1 MSPPGNRIGDTTN
14 ESVVN
19 ASRAPCEAGQ
29 LQHRGVVEHAARA
42 RRRASA
48 GAMTSRISALDSW
61 PPDPW
66 PRVTRWSSGI
76 GAGQATASMS
86 TVIVLSPPS

>member
-19 ASRAPCEAGQ
+19 ARREPGTSTMAASLRTPPGAAT
-29 LQHRGVVEHAARA
+29 ARA
-42 RRRASA
+42 
-48 GAMTSRISALDSW
+48 GARTSRISALDSW

-66 PRVTRWSSGI
+66 PRMTRWSSGI
-76 GAGQATASMS
+76 GAGQ
-86 TVIVLSPPS
+86 